1 MDFDTDSR
9 TRVKTGGLVVAHTL
23 YELGVDTIYSVSGNQ
38 VMSVFDAA
46 KDFDLRIIH
55 MRHESAAAYAA
66 GVSAELTEV
75 PGVALVTA
83 GPGFLAATLGVATIK
98 SMELPLLFLSGAS
111 ATSDAGAGGFQD
123 LDQTS
128 VALVTC
134 KATMRVTSVKDIR
147 KTLIEAWR
155 LAQSSIPGPVHVSLP
170 SDVLLAEAPD
180 VLSIERQPPAA
191 DSAFRDESVLHGMA
205 LRLMEAKRPF
215 IIARQSAGRGAAGRA
230 LHILA
235 RQLGTTAFI
244 SESPRGLNDLKYRE
258 IVRRLGDSDCLL
270 AVAPADFAVGF
281 LAEPV
286 IAPSCKVLQIDAPGD
301 PQPRHPAE
309 LHTQVA
315 PNLALSYLAKATVS
329 HAPRLPMRG
338 QLEAFPQSTEIF
350 SLSSKDGL
358 HPLEVARLV
367 RGLLEPDDVV
377 ILDGGEFCQWI
388 RLGLRDIPNRM
399 VWNSKLGGIGGSIPM
414 AVGIASASHRGRT
427 IIFVGDGSFGYH
439 GSEFETATRNAL
451 PIVAIVG
458 NDRRWGA
465 EWHLQVS
472 RYGGDRT
479 YETELS
485 GARYDQVASGFGA
498 LGFNITDSASFQE
511 ALRVSL
517 GRSQPAC
524 LNVQILSLQS
534 PAVAP

>member
-1 MDFDTDSR
+1 
-9 TRVKTGGLVVAHTL
+9 
-23 YELGVDTIYSVSGNQ
+23 
-38 VMSVFDAA
+38 
-46 KDFDLRIIH
+46 
-55 MRHESAAAYAA
+55 MRHESGAAYAA
-66 GVSAELTEV
+66 GASAELREM

-134 KATMRVTSVKDIR
+134 KATMRVTSVKGIR

-170 SDVLLAEAPD
+170 LDVLLAETPD
-180 VLSIERQPPAA
+180 VLSIQRQPPPA
-191 DSAFRDESVLHGMA
+191 DSAIRDESILHGMA
-205 LRLMEAKRPF
+205 LKLMEAKRPF
-215 IIARQSAGRGAAGRA
+215 IIARQSASRGAAGRSLHA
-230 LHILA
+230 LA
-235 RQLGTTAFI
+235 QQLGTTAFI
-244 SESPRGLNDLKYRE
+244 SESPRGLSDLKYRE
-258 IVRRLGDSDCLL
+258 IVSRLRDSDCLL
-270 AVAPADFAVGF
+270 AIAPADFAVGF

-286 IAPSCKVLQIDAPGD
+286 IAPSCEVLHIDAPGD
-301 PQPRHPAE
+301 PQPRQPAE
-309 LHTQVA
+309 LLTQVA
-315 PNLALSYLAKATVS
+315 PDLALSYLANATAS
-329 HAPRLPMRG
+329 HVPLLPVRR
-338 QLEAFPQSTEIF
+338 QLEAVPQSTEIS
-350 SLSSKDGL
+350 SLLSKDGL
-358 HPLEVARLV
+358 HPLEVARVV
-367 RGLLEPDDVV
+367 RGLLQPDDVV

-388 RLGLRDIPNRM
+388 RLGLHGVPNRM

-414 AVGIASASHRGRT
+414 AVGIASASYRGRT

-439 GSEFETATRNAL
+439 SSEFETAARNAL

-472 RYGGDRT
+472 RYGSDRT
-479 YETELS
+479 YGTELS
-485 GARYDQVASGFGA
+485 GARYDLVASGFGA
-498 LGFNITDSASFQE
+498 LGFHITDSVALEE

-517 GRSQPAC
+517 DRSQPAC